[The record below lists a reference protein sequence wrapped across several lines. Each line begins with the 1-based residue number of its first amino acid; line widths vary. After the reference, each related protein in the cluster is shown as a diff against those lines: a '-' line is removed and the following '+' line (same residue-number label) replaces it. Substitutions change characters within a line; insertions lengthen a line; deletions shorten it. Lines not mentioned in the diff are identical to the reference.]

1 MIPLRYNVRNLLV
14 RKVST
19 GMTVFGIAL
28 VVTILDAVLALA
40 SGLETTLSSAASPRN
55 VVVMRR
61 GATSAEASALLPE
74 TVAKVKAAAG
84 VARGDGGEPIA
95 TEAYVTS
102 VLVPVGGG
110 RGGERLVM
118 ARGVDAR
125 APLVHESVRF
135 EAGGPPRANGGI
147 AIGDKVAAELGGV
160 AIGSRLPFG
169 RREWE
174 VVGIFSAGGSALES
188 EVWTDLRDLMTDM
201 KRDPVSIV
209 TFRAAEPAR
218 VAEIAR
224 AVNEDPSLA
233 VKAITETSYYAEQG
247 RAGAETYRSG
257 MVVALLMA
265 VGAIFAGMNTMYT
278 AVAGRVREI
287 ATLRALGFSRRAV
300 LASFV
305 AESLA
310 IGAAG
315 GALGAALTVL
325 LFVFVWRSM
334 TLLGGGLR
342 QVVVTFQPTAPLLA
356 AGVLFAMA
364 IGALGGYFPAR
375 SAARLEVVQALR
387 RT

>member
-40 SGLETTLSSAASPRN
+40 SGLESTLASAASPRN
-55 VVVMRR
+55 VIVMRR

-84 VARGDGGEPIA
+84 VELGEGGVPVA
-95 TEAYVTS
+95 TEAFVTS
-102 VLVPVGGG
+102 VLVPVAGGK
-110 RGGERLVM
+110 GERLVM

-125 APLVHESVRF
+125 AALVHESVRY
-135 EAGGPPRANGGI
+135 ETGGPPRANGGI
-147 AIGDKVAAELGGV
+147 AIGCKAADELGG
-160 AIGSRLPFG
+160 ARIGSTLPFG
-169 RREWE
+169 RRDWV

-201 KRDPVSIV
+201 KRDPVSIL
-209 TFRAAEPAR
+209 TFRASEPAR
-218 VAEIAR
+218 VEAIAR
-224 AVNEDPSLA
+224 AVNDDPSLS
-233 VKAITETSYYAEQG
+233 VKALTETAYYAEQG
-247 RAGAETYRSG
+247 RTGAETYRSG
-257 MVVALLMA
+257 MIVAALMA
-265 VGAIFAGMNTMYT
+265 IGAVFAGMNTMYT
-278 AVAGRVREI
+278 AVAGRIREI

-315 GALGAALTVL
+315 GLLGAAFTVF

-342 QVVVTFQPTAPLLA
+342 QVVVTFQPTAPVLA

-364 IGALGGYFPAR
+364 IGALGGYLPAR
-375 SAARLEVVQALR
+375 SAARLEVVHALR